1 VLVERRTARHI
12 GAMKKPQIDPK
23 SASAM
28 DKHIG
33 ARIREAR
40 LAMNAS
46 QILVGEAVGVT
57 YQQMQKYE
65 AGTNRVSAAR
75 LFLMCQ
81 FLQVPM
87 SFMFEGIGSNKGSA
101 ATINSQKQ
109 EDLLPVAQ

>member
-1 VLVERRTARHI
+1 
-12 GAMKKPQIDPK
+12 MKKPQIDPK

-40 LAMNAS
+40 LAMDAS
-46 QILVGEAVGVT
+46 QVLVSEAVGVT
-57 YQQMQKYE
+57 HQQMQKYE

-101 ATINSQKQ
+101 ASTTFRAQKRN
-109 EDLLPVAQ
+109 